1 MRLARYVLQFRP
13 QSNGEPEGE
22 THSGITTS
30 GFHITMISERDH
42 GCSRGSSSAK
52 QNHMYTRAEA
62 RSKPRFSPQ
71 ILFQVR
77 RFALAGTVSPVRPRA
92 GTLAA
97 LSLAIALAGCGGSS
111 GTSAQEP
118 ALPRAVVNDLAGKSD
133 EIADALDSG
142 DVCGAAG
149 LADQLKEAVEAAVS
163 GGQVPPAFQD
173 ELEQTATDLQNEVN
187 CEEKPKDK
195 GKGKKKGHDDETTTL
210 GTTVSTTTEVSD

>member
-1 MRLARYVLQFRP
+1 VR
-13 QSNGEPEGE
+13 
-22 THSGITTS
+22 
-30 GFHITMISERDH
+30 GF
-42 GCSRGSSSAK
+42 SR
-52 QNHMYTRAEA
+52 T
-62 RSKPRFSPQ
+62 
-71 ILFQVR
+71 
-77 RFALAGTVSPVRPRA
+77 GTVSPVRPRA

-118 ALPRAVVNDLAGKSD
+118 ALRRAVVNDLAGKSD

-149 LADQLKEAVEAAVS
+149 LADQLKDAVDAAVS

-187 CEEKPKDK
+187 CEEKKDEDK
-195 GKGKKKGHDDETTTL
+195 GKGKKKGHNDDETTTL
-210 GTTVSTTTEVSD
+210 GTTVSTTTEESG